1 MIRSEYPTRPVV
13 LGRQGMV
20 VCPHHLASEV
30 GLSILQQ
37 GGSAVDSAIA
47 VNAALSV
54 VYPHMTGLGGDSF
67 WLIYDSATNQAHG
80 LNGSGR
86 TAQAATP
93 DFYRQQGHAKIP
105 QRGPLAALTVPGTV
119 DAWAQAHQR
128 FGRLPWEDLL
138 APAIQLA
145 TQGYPVSASQTRWTH
160 RDRKF
165 LSLYPSSQQT
175 FLPGNAVPQAGTTI
189 TNPDLAHT
197 LMILARE
204 GRDSFY
210 TGTLAQTIV
219 NGLGNMEGLLTEAD
233 FAAHCSDWVLP
244 ITTSYRGYT
253 ICEMPPNTQGMAVL
267 QMLNLIEPYDLN
279 QLGHGTAD
287 YYHLMVEATKL
298 AFADRDRWVSDPDF
312 IDIPLDTLISKPYSD
327 RRRHRINPSQA
338 QPYQPGFIGGDTTYS
353 AVVDAEG
360 NAVSMIQSLYFD
372 FGSGVVPPGTGMV
385 MQNRG
390 SFLSL
395 DPNHINSLAPGKRTF
410 HTLIPALALYPQGHP
425 YLVFGTM
432 GGEGQPQTQL
442 AMLTRVL
449 DFGFDPQTAI
459 DLPRWLWGRTWG
471 EDSSGLTLEGRI
483 DPTVRATLSERGHSV
498 NVAPDWSEQ
507 MGHAHMIR
515 IDPDTGDLQ
524 GGCDPRSD
532 GQALGW

>member
-1 MIRSEYPTRPVV
+1 
-13 LGRQGMV
+13 MV
-20 VCPHHLASEV
+20 VCPHHLASEI
-30 GLSILQQ
+30 GLEILQQ
-37 GGSAVDSAIA
+37 GGSAVDATIA
-47 VNAALSV
+47 LNAALSV

-67 WLIYDSATNQAHG
+67 WLIYDSATHQVHG

-86 TAQAATP
+86 AAQAVSP
-93 DFYRQQGHAKIP
+93 EFYRQQGYAKIP

-128 FGRLPWEDLL
+128 FGRLPWASLL
-138 APAIQLA
+138 APAIQQA
-145 TQGYPVSASQTRWTH
+145 TQGYPVSASQSRWTQ
-160 RDRKF
+160 RDRQI
-165 LSLYPSSQQT
+165 LNQYPGSRQT
-175 FLPGNAVPQAGTTI
+175 FLPSNAVPQAETTL
-189 TNPDLAHT
+189 TNPDLARS
-197 LMILARE
+197 LKILAAE

-210 TGTLAQTIV
+210 TGAIAQAIV
-219 NGLGNMEGLLTEAD
+219 NGLADMGGLLYMED
-233 FAAHCSDWVLP
+233 FAAHESNWVAP
-244 ITTSYRGYT
+244 ITTAYRGHT
-253 ICEMPPNTQGMAVL
+253 ICELPPNTQGMAVL
-267 QMLNLIEPYDLN
+267 QMLNLIEAYDL
-279 QLGHGTAD
+279 QAMGHGTVD

-298 AFADRDRWVSDPDF
+298 AFADRDRWVSDPNF
-312 IDIPLDTLISKPYSD
+312 IDIPLETLIAKPYSD
-327 RRRHRINPSQA
+327 RRRHRINPIQA

-353 AVVDAEG
+353 AVVDAAG

-372 FGSGVVPPGTGMV
+372 FGSGVVPADTGIV

-390 SFLSL
+390 SFFSL
-395 DPNHINSLAPGKRTF
+395 DTNHINCLAPGKRTF
-410 HTLIPALALYPQGHP
+410 HTLIPALALHPQGHP
-425 YLVFGTM
+425 YLVLGTM

-471 EDSSGLTLEGRI
+471 ADNSGLTLEGRI
-483 DPTVRATLSERGHSV
+483 DPAVRAAMAERGHPV
-498 NVAPDWSEQ
+498 KVASDWSEQ

-515 IDPDTGDLQ
+515 IDPETRELQ